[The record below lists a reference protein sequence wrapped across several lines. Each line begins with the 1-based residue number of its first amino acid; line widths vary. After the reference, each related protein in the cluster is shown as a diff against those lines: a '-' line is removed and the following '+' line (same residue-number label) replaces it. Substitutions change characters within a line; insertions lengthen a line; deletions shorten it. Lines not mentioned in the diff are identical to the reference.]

1 MHKTVIA
8 SDNALIVSVQYHQL
22 FWCQKGEA
30 FAQIIFTPFKI
41 RQNLVKK
48 HKIMAACAKFKTS
61 RIQQY
66 FHTIAC
72 EMLNK

>member
-1 MHKTVIA
+1 LVKIFAKPSYFA
-8 SDNALIVSVQYHQL
+8 SGSTLLHQH
-22 FWCQKGEA
+22 FWCQAGEV

-41 RQNLVKK
+41 RQNLVKN